1 MAGGKG
7 FLRLGAGVLAVGLAG
22 VWYFTNPEPDAFA
35 RIREFSDKL
44 RTRALEA
51 AAQSL
56 AEDQAA
62 ALLAEHA
69 LRPDLLLAY
78 GSWNGEQSV
87 PHVFGLPDVAPETLS
102 HDLSSSVDGPV
113 ATLMGDGLDEP
124 EETETAPT
132 QARSDL
138 PAPASHQVTL
148 VILGSD
154 VARAVVD
161 AAVVSLGD
169 NLAEGRIVQIHSHG
183 LVVRGE
189 HGLVAYDVGAREG
202 RRLGSDELD
211 GDSGGGR

>member
-1 MAGGKG
+1 MAGGKRILG
-7 FLRLGAGVLAVGLAG
+7 MGAGVLAVGLAG
-22 VWYFTNPEPDAFA
+22 LWYFTSPEPDAFA

-62 ALLAEHA
+62 ALMAEHA
-69 LRPDLLLAY
+69 RRPDLLLAY

-87 PHVFGLPDVAPETLS
+87 PHVFGLPDVAPDALAQG
-102 HDLSSSVDGPV
+102 LNGSVDGPV
-113 ATLMGDGLDEP
+113 ATLMDEGLDEP
-124 EETETAPT
+124 EQAEPT
-132 QARSDL
+132 QSPSRSDL
-138 PAPASHQVTL
+138 PTPASHQVTL

-211 GDSGGGR
+211 GESGGGR

>member
-1 MAGGKG
+1 MAGGKRI
-7 FLRLGAGVLAVGLAG
+7 LSLGAGVLAVGLAG
-22 VWYFTNPEPDAFA
+22 LWYVTNPEPEAFA

-56 AEDQAA
+56 AEDQTA

-69 LRPDLLLAY
+69 RRPDLLLAY
-78 GSWNGEQSV
+78 GSWSGELSV
-87 PHVFGLPDVAPETLS
+87 PHVFGLPDVAPGALGQG
-102 HDLSSSVDGPV
+102 LNSSVGGPV
-113 ATLMGDGLDEP
+113 AMLVDETLDEP
-124 EETETAPT
+124 EDIEPDRSP
-132 QARSDL
+132 ARSDL

-169 NLAEGRIVQIHSHG
+169 NLAEGRIVQIHAHG

-211 GDSGGGR
+211 GDSGGSR